1 MMSKI
6 VGIFVCM
13 LLLFSF
19 GTMAE
24 QIDSENMPEITS
36 FSDDVPEW
44 HVGDSWTYT
53 IDDFTVDFVFDSQKI
68 FIEGSIDD
76 FKWTVKDT
84 SGDIYR
90 VEFTGEFNGR
100 YEIFL
105 SSSSGKFDIVGT
117 VQDTLTN
124 LNGEIIFTQSDLEI
138 RDISGELKGITW
150 GKISPLP
157 FSLPLPF
164 KATIDGDLSTD
175 FPLFDFP
182 LYVPKFWNFPEMQA
196 TMRIRAGGIFGLIQ
210 IPMSISVNYPWIP
223 LAFHC
228 RDQRDINVEAGTF
241 DAYEISSLFGQ
252 FFEYYYAPT
261 VGNLIKI
268 DANMDNGDVHGELK
282 SYDWA
287 GQ

>member
-1 MMSKI
+1 MMSKV
-6 VGIFVCM
+6 VGIFVSM
-13 LLLFSF
+13 LILFSF

-24 QIDSENMPEITS
+24 YIDTEHPPEITG

-53 IDDFTVDFVFDSQKI
+53 IDDFTVDFVFSGQKI
-68 FIEGSIDD
+68 FIDGSIDD
-76 FKWTVKDT
+76 FKWTVEDT
-84 SGDIYR
+84 SGSTYR
-90 VEFTGEFNGR
+90 VGFTGKFNGR

-105 SSSSGKFDIVGT
+105 SSSSGKFYIVGT
-117 VQDTLTN
+117 VKDTLTS
-124 LNGEIIFTQSDLEI
+124 LIGEIIFTQSNLEL
-138 RDISGELKGITW
+138 RDMSGELKGITW

-157 FSLPLPF
+157 FALPLPF
-164 KATIDGDLSTD
+164 KATIDGDLSTE

-182 LYVPKFWNFPEMQA
+182 LYVPKFWNFPDMQA
-196 TMRIRAGGIFGLIQ
+196 TMRIRAGGIFGLLQ
-210 IPMSISVNYPWIP
+210 IPMSISVDYPWIP
-223 LAFHC
+223 LAFYC
-228 RDQRDINVEAGTF
+228 KDQRDITVEAGIF
-241 DAYEISSLFGQ
+241 NAYEISSLFGQ

-268 DANMDNGDVHGELK
+268 DAVMDNGDVHGELK